1 MGKDRALPMIVLAIC
16 IVALVA
22 VGLRY
27 VLVRHDR
34 QSTEQSVV
42 RLTQTTDDALEL
54 LRDVSQTRSSADRHN
69 TETKAERDQ
78 VRTTAA
84 LLHAELDRARA
95 ETTASAFGAFATG
108 AQANDLAACLVGVSQ
123 ALNQLSV
130 GDGRAISSL
139 QRVDAECRRA
149 GR

>member
-1 MGKDRALPMIVLAIC
+1 MIVLAIC
-16 IVALVA
+16 IVALLA

-27 VLVRHDR
+27 VIVRHDR
-34 QSTEQSVV
+34 QSTEQSVA

-54 LRDVSQTRSSADRHN
+54 LRDVSQTRSSADRQN
-69 TETKAERDQ
+69 TETTAERDQ
-78 VRTTAA
+78 VRTAAA
-84 LLHAELDRARA
+84 LLHAELDQARA
-95 ETTASAFGAFATG
+95 ETTASAVGAFASG

-130 GDGRAISSL
+130 GDGRSISSL